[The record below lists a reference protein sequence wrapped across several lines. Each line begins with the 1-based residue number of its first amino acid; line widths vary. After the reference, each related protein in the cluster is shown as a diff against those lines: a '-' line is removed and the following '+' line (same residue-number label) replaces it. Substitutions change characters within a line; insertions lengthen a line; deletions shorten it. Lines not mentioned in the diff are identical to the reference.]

1 MKKIGLGIAIILFA
15 IVLEL
20 SWEGYFAYITS
31 GIGFVGLLFAIL
43 GFINKED

>member
-20 SWEGYFAYITS
+20 SWEGYFAYLTS

-43 GFINKED
+43 GFISKED